1 MSYVKPTL
9 LLLAAA
15 VATACSKPQDEE
27 PQAPQALEEALGTE
41 LAATVNGDSIPMSV
55 FRLYALNTIGK
66 SADTLTAE
74 ERQALLDDLTD
85 FTLLVQA
92 AEKEG
97 LFAERRFA
105 AELALQRLQT
115 VATAMARR
123 HVQRDPPTPAEI
135 RAVYDENLA
144 DLKIKEYKLHH
155 IVLDEAAAA
164 REVIKDLEEG
174 QTFEAVAKEFIE
186 NPGSGIVGDLGWVSQ
201 PALPD
206 PMRDLIE
213 SLEVGGYSP
222 EPVQTEYG
230 YHVIL
235 LEDKR
240 EVDAPSPDEIEDQ
253 LLRAAENR
261 KLDEF
266 VKSLRSEATV
276 DIRP

>member
-1 MSYVKPTL
+1 
-9 LLLAAA
+9 
-15 VATACSKPQDEE
+15 
-27 PQAPQALEEALGTE
+27 
-41 LAATVNGDSIPMSV
+41 
-55 FRLYALNTIGK
+55 
-66 SADTLTAE
+66 
-74 ERQALLDDLTD
+74 
-85 FTLLVQA
+85 
-92 AEKEG
+92 
-97 LFAERRFA
+97 
-105 AELALQRLQT
+105 
-115 VATAMARR
+115 
-123 HVQRDPPTPAEI
+123 
-135 RAVYDENLA
+135 
-144 DLKIKEYKLHH
+144 
-155 IVLDEAAAA
+155 
-164 REVIKDLEEG
+164 
-174 QTFEAVAKEFIE
+174 
-186 NPGSGIVGDLGWVSQ
+186 LGWVSQ